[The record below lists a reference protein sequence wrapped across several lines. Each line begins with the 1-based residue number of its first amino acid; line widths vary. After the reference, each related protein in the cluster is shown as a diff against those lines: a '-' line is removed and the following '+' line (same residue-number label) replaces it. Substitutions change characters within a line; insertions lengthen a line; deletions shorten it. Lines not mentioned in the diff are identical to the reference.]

1 MAETPMEEM
10 EPWERDVGF
19 ALEEPVTVWPRRPAP
34 AREQPPNAGQPWTDA
49 EYEEILAAAREGVTD
64 MDHVATRLGRSRNPT
79 LMKARRLLPPAER
92 SAPPDRVMRML
103 REHLEEP
110 DYDWERV
117 TLEELPPRPV
127 INPPALTGIAGVD
140 REDLVRICYAL
151 ALAGGV
157 AGEDLMSR
165 VTREV
170 LKRGLTF
177 ALIELRVDRL
187 LHLGAE
193 VTWDEARADAGRWVN
208 TVLSPVAPEWPYLEE
223 EHVVP
228 PYW

>member
-1 MAETPMEEM
+1 MAETPVEDI
-10 EPWERDVGF
+10 EPWERDAGF
-19 ALEEPVTVWPRRPAP
+19 ALDAPVASWSRRPPP

-49 EYEEILAAAREGVTD
+49 DYEEIVAAAREGVTD
-64 MDHVATRLGRSRNPT
+64 MDDVAARLGRARNPT

-92 SAPPDRVMRML
+92 TAPADRVMRLL

-117 TLEELPPRPV
+117 TLQELPPRPV
-127 INPPALTGIAGVD
+127 VNPPALTGVPGLARD
-140 REDLVRICYAL
+140 DLVRICYAL

-170 LKRGLTF
+170 RQRGL
-177 ALIELRVDRL
+177 AHELVELRVDRL
-187 LHLGAE
+187 LRHGAE
-193 VTWDEARADAGRWVN
+193 VTWEDARSDAGRWVHK
-208 TVLSPVAPEWPYLEE
+208 VLSPAPLEWPYVDE

>member
-1 MAETPMEEM
+1 MAETPMPDT

-19 ALEEPVTVWPRRPAP
+19 ALDAPAPTWPRRPP
-34 AREQPPNAGQPWTDA
+34 HEQPPNAGQPWTDA
-49 EYEEILAAAREGVTD
+49 DYEEIVAAAREGVTD
-64 MDHVATRLGRSRNPT
+64 MEDVATRLGRARNPT

-92 SAPPDRVMRML
+92 TAPPDRVMRLL

-127 INPPALTGIAGVD
+127 VNPPALTGVAGLT

-151 ALAGGV
+151 ALVGGV

-165 VTREV
+165 VTGEV
-170 LKRGLTF
+170 RRRCLVPELV
-177 ALIELRVDRL
+177 ELRVHRL

-193 VTWDEARADAGRWVN
+193 VTWEHARSDAGRWVD
-208 TVLSPVAPEWPYLEE
+208 TVLSPAPVEWPFVEE